1 MQDLAVIDDSAVAA
15 VVLDPTRARILAE
28 LAEPG
33 SATTVAAAL
42 SLPRQRVNYHLR
54 ALEDAGLV
62 SQVAMRARRG
72 LTERLVQ
79 ATAASY
85 VVAPPN
91 VGRDLADPARLDRLS
106 ARYLIALASRIVREV
121 AALSRRADEAGR
133 PLATLALD
141 VDIRFGSA
149 ADRANFTRE
158 LTEAVTALASRY
170 HDESAPAGRW
180 HRLILAAHP
189 RPRTESTHE

>member
-62 SQVAMRARRG
+62 SQVATRARRG